1 MQRRDDRQQSQR
13 EPVGQGQVA
22 LPDEPREGSSAHAIL
37 ESELDHQ
44 RSGNGLTTDAQQ
56 SSTNPSS
63 MASTTPTEDRSP
75 SHAAAAALHTPLIGP
90 SASLSAAPT
99 EGIQGPYNAPDHL
112 LLAHAADAHAQ
123 PMRVGA
129 GTHLC
134 RNIFLVVLDH
144 TMPIFCNFSFI

>member
-75 SHAAAAALHTPLIGP
+75 
-90 SASLSAAPT
+90 
-99 EGIQGPYNAPDHL
+99 
-112 LLAHAADAHAQ
+112 
-123 PMRVGA
+123 RVGA